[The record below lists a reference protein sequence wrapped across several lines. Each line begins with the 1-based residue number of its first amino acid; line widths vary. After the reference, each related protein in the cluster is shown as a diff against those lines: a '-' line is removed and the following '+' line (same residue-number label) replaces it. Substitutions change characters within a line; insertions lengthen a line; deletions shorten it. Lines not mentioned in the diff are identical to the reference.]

1 MGKENIHL
9 LRKMQLE
16 EMTKVICG
24 IAERDLKWP
33 NSEEAL
39 RAQCT
44 DQNEGLKNEDSFVS
58 VVTQLKCILGP
69 KRLCDPLVQ
78 YVTVRL

>member
-33 NSEEAL
+33 NSEEA
-39 RAQCT
+39 
-44 DQNEGLKNEDSFVS
+44 
-58 VVTQLKCILGP
+58 
-69 KRLCDPLVQ
+69 
-78 YVTVRL
+78 

>member
-16 EMTKVICG
+16 EMTEVICG

-33 NSEEAL
+33 NSEEESEH
-39 RAQCT
+39 RAQPR
-44 DQNEGLKNEDSFVS
+44 GKGSKPGRFFVS
-58 VVTQLKCILGP
+58 VVTELKCILG
-69 KRLCDPLVQ
+69 LQETL
-78 YVTVRL
+78 

>member
-16 EMTKVICG
+16 EMTEVICG

-33 NSEEAL
+33 NSEE
-39 RAQCT
+39 
-44 DQNEGLKNEDSFVS
+44 V
-58 VVTQLKCILGP
+58 
-69 KRLCDPLVQ
+69 
-78 YVTVRL
+78 